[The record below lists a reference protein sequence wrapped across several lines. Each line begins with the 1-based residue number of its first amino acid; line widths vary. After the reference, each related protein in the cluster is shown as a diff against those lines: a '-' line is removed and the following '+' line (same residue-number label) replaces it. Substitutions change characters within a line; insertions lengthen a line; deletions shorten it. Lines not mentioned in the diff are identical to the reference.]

1 MRKAVVIQFLVVL
14 VTLMLV
20 SPVLRTSAGN
30 GTVTKSRIINVAED
44 AYVVAYLNDVN
55 DVQDLRERNYGS
67 LDFVKTWYLWNVGEE
82 GGREVESE
90 KIISA
95 IYLKFDL
102 GAVQDKK
109 IESAMLQ
116 LYARDVSLVSP
127 RIVQV
132 FPVSSDW
139 SESTINF
146 TSRPAWGTSA
156 VASTIVYRSNH
167 WYAWDVTDQVTR
179 EKRPEQISFVVVL
192 RDMEPG
198 MEELVA
204 FYSREAQAKVPRL
217 VVTYTEAEIAI
228 PWSWWCIGGI
238 VIAAIATVA
247 FFAGLKCKSSAK
259 MGQF

>member
-146 TSRPAWGTSA
+146 ASRPAWGTTA
-156 VASTIVYRSNH
+156 IASTIVYRSNH
-167 WYAWDVTDQVTR
+167 WYAWDVTDHIIR
-179 EKRPEQISFVVVL
+179 EKRSGQISFVVVL

-204 FYSREAQAKVPRL
+204 FNSREAQAKVPRL
-217 VVTYTEAEIAI
+217 VVTYTESEIAI
-228 PWSWWCIGGI
+228 PWSWWLIGGI
-238 VIAAIATVA
+238 IIAAVATAA
-247 FFAGLKCKSSAK
+247 FFAGLKLRAERLWKW
-259 MGQF
+259 